1 MNPKASALLAEPHP
15 CGHIV
20 YPYTDRDLL
29 AQAVCLYASAG
40 LRKDEAVILIMRRDN
55 CPAITGGLCRQGF
68 DLQDLQ
74 RTGQLNCM
82 LAEDTLPRFMVDGM
96 PDVKKLEAL
105 AEGWIG
111 TARARMRNGSKVSP
125 IRAFGEMVC
134 LLWGNNLRAAARL
147 EQLWGNLIE
156 AHSFSLLCSYQLTG
170 PAPKTLASELGACH
184 AHNLA

>member
-1 MNPKASALLAEPHP
+1 MNPKASALLADPHP

-29 AQAVCLYASAG
+29 AQAGCLYASAG

-55 CPAITGGLCRQGF
+55 CPAITGGLWRQGF

-74 RTGQLNCM
+74 RTGKLNCM
-82 LAEDTLPRFMVDGM
+82 LAEDMLPRFMVDGM
-96 PDVKKLEAL
+96 PDEKKFEAL

-111 TARARMRNGSKVSP
+111 TARASVLSGRKSCPSP

-134 LLWGNNLRAAARL
+134 LLWANN
-147 EQLWGNLIE
+147 
-156 AHSFSLLCSYQLTG
+156 
-170 PAPKTLASELGACH
+170 
-184 AHNLA
+184 